1 MLRFK
6 QFISEDA
13 SHNHAKGVSA
23 EIHTGYH
30 LMAQHG
36 IPVTDHRD
44 PEAMTKADQENRR
57 RLGDDRHDKV
67 KANSGKIASAIG
79 EYLKTKGVT
88 IPGKKG
94 KTKID
99 LAKSQPG
106 SKVSWTSQ
114 AGDIGRATGHDE
126 GQENPSDIVLTHHD
140 GKNKIPVGVSLK
152 YGKNPGLRSPGH
164 GDMQKMLNTDKL
176 KDSEGKSLTDKIND
190 EKRKIGEKVDQH
202 ITPLLKSTKV
212 GDRKDE
218 TKLRKRQHESGEVH
232 DPKFSDAVDKGF
244 SAANEHRKK
253 MAKHYADAFNHPE
266 NDHHTRRAFVKRMM
280 GIEDTKFPV
289 IKAHYDEK
297 KDKVHVSD
305 PKEQFENM
313 DTHFHHYSAEA
324 GGEKSDGKSGIT
336 IYGHHHDGTKHK
348 IFSIQH
354 KFSSG
359 AYTGEVNSSGQA
371 GAAVKKYGESPYKGE
386 H

>member
-6 QFISEDA
+6 QFIIENA

-30 LMAQHG
+30 LMVQHG

-44 PEAMTKADQENRR
+44 PDAMSKADQENRN
-57 RLGDDRHDKV
+57 RLGDEKHDTV
-67 KANSGKIASAIG
+67 KANSGAIAKAIG
-79 EYLKTKGVT
+79 DHLRTKGVSV
-88 IPGKKG
+88 PGKKG
-94 KTKID
+94 KMKID
-99 LAKSQPG
+99 LNKSQPG

-126 GQENPSDIVLTHHD
+126 GQENPSDIVITHHD
-140 GKNKIPVGVSLK
+140 GKRKTPVGVSLK

-164 GDMQKMLNTDKL
+164 GDMQKMLQTDKI
-176 KDSEGKSLTDKIND
+176 KDKDGKSLTDKINA
-190 EKRKIGEKVDQH
+190 EKDKIGEKIDKHV
-202 ITPLLKSTKV
+202 TPLLKSKSV
-212 GDRKDE
+212 KDKKAE
-218 TKLRKRQHESGEVH
+218 TKLRKIQHESGEVD
-232 DPKFSDAVDKGF
+232 DPKFNDAVEKGF
-244 SAANEHRKK
+244 SEANQHRKN
-253 MAKHYADAFNHPE
+253 MAKHYATAFNHSTNTHE
-266 NDHHTRRAFVKRMM
+266 HRRAFVRRMM

-297 KDKVHVSD
+297 KNKVHVTD
-305 PKEQFENM
+305 PKEQFDNM

-324 GGEKSDGKSGIT
+324 GGEGSDGKSGIT

-359 AYTGEVNSSGQA
+359 AYSGEVNSSGQA
-371 GAAVKKYGESPYKGE
+371 GAAVKKFGENPYKGE